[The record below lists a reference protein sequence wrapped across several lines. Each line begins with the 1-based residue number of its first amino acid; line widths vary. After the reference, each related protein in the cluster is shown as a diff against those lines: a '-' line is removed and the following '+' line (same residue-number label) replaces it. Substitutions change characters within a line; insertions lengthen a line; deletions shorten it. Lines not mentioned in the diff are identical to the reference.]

1 VREIKTKEDVAAM
14 VLCGVRPELAALAKQ
29 KLQDI
34 ESAFNLLGAT
44 YDPDVDG
51 FVLLLEHGDDI
62 AAITDFATASAVRGL
77 AEHVEHH
84 DGANAWEAIVCT
96 SNSWAWTYILPDE
109 LPLPED
115 VAAELAR
122 QASRP
127 DMLQSPAE
135 LAPF

>member
-1 VREIKTKEDVAAM
+1 MKEIKTKEDVAAM
-14 VLCGVRPELAALAKQ
+14 ALCGVRQELAALVAQ

-34 ESAFNLLGAT
+34 QSAFDLLGEP
-44 YDPDVDG
+44 YDPDADG
-51 FVLLLEHGDDI
+51 FVLLLEQGDDV

-84 DGANAWEAIVCT
+84 DEANAWEAIVCT

-109 LPLPED
+109 LPLPAD

-127 DMLQSPAE
+127 DLLHRTAE